1 MTSTYGAEALRFAG
15 RAHNATASRTSFG
28 LTDTRYPYIVNQ

>member
-1 MTSTYGAEALRFAG
+1 MGRVCRQTSTSSQLDL
-15 RAHNATASRTSFG
+15 SD